1 MNQLSPTS
9 FDTAQLNISR
19 LAEIALASDLA
30 DLVQRAEAVLASAL
44 PDHAVTI
51 IWAADRQAPTL
62 DEASLARLRAG
73 EVTPGNDD
81 EALVPLRASDRLVGW
96 IVARPGGWSPEQGP
110 WLQLLAA
117 ILASSYL
124 ALHATQTAPSPL
136 EQRRMALR
144 DALDRLRG
152 TMAIE
157 PLLAELSGLIVE
169 HMALPAV
176 YWMLR
181 YRGSDWAEMSYLR
194 IHEHGERP
202 GFFVR
207 LRAGLSSSIIKEGQ
221 PIETDDYVRACTER
235 GISPLVPPGLP
246 RGYAWLGIPLR
257 DRGEVLGALVVFND
271 DPAGRLAP
279 DDRTLLFWLADEV
292 AGKIRGAQRY
302 ERAAEEASQRAALN
316 RITRTIT
323 SSLDPERVP
332 ALIVEQAP
340 LLLNAEESSL
350 LLLDECTGELE
361 FRYAAGP
368 AGHRLL
374 GQRVPAGKGVAG
386 FVVSSG
392 QPTIVNDTQD
402 DARFYRDL
410 DSDSGF
416 QTRSIVAVPLQG
428 IDGVKGVIEVLN
440 RRDNAPFTDDDR
452 ALLEALADQAV
463 IALENARRF
472 ASVDQALT
480 RRAQELDRSNDRL
493 RKILRASNTLRSE
506 RQVDALTDQIA
517 NVVSESSGFRSA
529 SIALVA
535 RERTPEPYL
544 RLVAAAGP
552 TPPPLATSVPLARL
566 NQLLRPELR
575 RSSLTYL
582 LAGHAAAELGLFPP
596 TVDVA
601 HGTASAAHPDAWQA
615 NDRLICLLRDSHGE
629 LIGLLA
635 LDDPEDGARPGPEH
649 VQILE
654 ILANQAA
661 SAIEN
666 AYLYAAQQHSLSR
679 MMALNG
685 LGRALSTNVRSP
697 QQVFALTASGMLEM
711 SGARWATVFLGDPD
725 APTFAAAFHTGAPR
739 PTEPAAEQ
747 LARQASSARRPL
759 SHHPSPSG
767 EGMLAIPL
775 RGSSNTL
782 GAICIGFGNG
792 MPDTGDAESL
802 VLFASQA
809 AAAVES
815 LHLLAQVRQGR
826 DQLASIM
833 ASTREGV
840 LLVTEA
846 GQIAVA
852 NGAFYELVGVRE
864 WPTTTANFNDLAD
877 LPISDLLE
885 HWQAA
890 SSYPPVELARLA
902 SAVAAVSAGHE
913 SFVLGQL
920 NGRGPGARSL
930 EWSIL
935 RATDDG
941 AAAAHT
947 PAEQPRRTWPILLT
961 VRDITA
967 AKETER
973 LRQDLTNMMV
983 HDLRSPLTSIITSID
998 MIFRG
1003 VSGNV
1008 STQQR
1013 EILAIAYASAQ
1024 SLLNMIN
1031 LLLDISRL
1039 EGGRMP
1045 LEHTRVA
1052 PATLVQRA
1060 LERVRAL
1067 ARNKQITI
1075 NDQIDPAVSH
1085 VHADAE
1091 LVLRVLQNLIDNA
1104 LKFSPTGSQVTL
1116 HVSADG
1122 PAAVRFSVKD
1132 TGIGIKPG
1140 DLEKIFT
1147 KFGQAGGRRHAGSG
1161 LGLTFCKLV
1170 VEAHEGRIWVES
1182 TYGEG
1187 STFHFTLPASAEASA
1202 TWPNPKPAPA

>member
-1 MNQLSPTS
+1 MNQLSPTVY
-9 FDTAQLNISR
+9 DTAQLHISR
-19 LAEIALASDLA
+19 MAEIVLASDLT
-30 DLVQRAEAVLASAL
+30 DLVQRAEAMLAWAL
-44 PDHAVTI
+44 PDHAFTI
-51 IWAADRQAPTL
+51 IWAADQQMPTL

-96 IVARPGGWSPEQGP
+96 IVARPGSWSPEQGS

-124 ALHATQTAPSPL
+124 ALHPTQSASSPL
-136 EQRRMALR
+136 EQRRIALC

-169 HMALPAV
+169 HMAIPAV

-181 YRGSDWAEMSYLR
+181 YRDSDWAEMSYLR
-194 IHEHGERP
+194 IREHGERP

-207 LRAGLSSSIIKEGQ
+207 LRAGLSSSIINEGQ

-235 GISPLVPPGLP
+235 GIPPLVPPGLP

-257 DRGEVLGALVVFND
+257 DQSEVIGALVVFND
-271 DPAGRLAP
+271 DPTSRLAP
-279 DDRTLLFWLADEV
+279 DDRTLLFWLAGEV

-350 LLLDECTGELE
+350 LLLDERTGELE

-374 GQRVPAGKGVAG
+374 GQRVPAGMGVAG
-386 FVVSSG
+386 YVVSSG
-392 QPTIVNDTQD
+392 QPTIVNDTRE
-402 DARFYRDL
+402 DARFYRVL

-416 QTRSIVAVPLQG
+416 QTRSIVAVPLRG

-517 NVVSESSGFRSA
+517 SVVSESSGFRSA
-529 SIALVA
+529 SIALVS

-552 TPPPLATSVPLARL
+552 TRPPLATSVPLARL
-566 NQLLRPELR
+566 NQLLRPERR
-575 RSSLTYL
+575 RSNLTYL
-582 LAGHAAAELGLFPP
+582 LEGHAAAELGLYSFATEGAP
-596 TVDVA
+596 
-601 HGTASAAHPDAWQA
+601 GTTTAAAPLEAWQP
-615 NDRLICLLRDSHGE
+615 NDRLICLLRDSHDE

-635 LDDPEDGARPGPEH
+635 LDDPEDGTRPSPEQ

-685 LGRALSTNVRSP
+685 LGRALSTTVRSP

-711 SGARWATVFLGDPD
+711 SNARWATVFLGDPD
-725 APTFAAAFHTGAPR
+725 APTFEAAFHTGTPR

-759 SHHPSPSG
+759 SRPPSPEG

-782 GAICIGFGNG
+782 GAICIGCGNG
-792 MPDTGDAESL
+792 MPDAGDTESL

-833 ASTREGV
+833 ASIREGV

-852 NGAFYELVGVRE
+852 NSAFYQLVGVRA
-864 WPTTTANFNDLAD
+864 WPTTTANRNDLAN
-877 LPISDLLE
+877 LPINDLLE

-902 SAVAAVSAGHE
+902 SSVAAVSAGHE
-913 SFVLGQL
+913 NFVLGQL
-920 NGRGPGARSL
+920 NGTGPGARSL

-941 AAAAHT
+941 TAAAHT
-947 PAEQPRRTWPILLT
+947 PAAQPRRTWPILLT

-967 AKETER
+967 ARETER
-973 LRQDLTNMMV
+973 LRQDLTSMMV

-1008 STQQR
+1008 SKQQR
-1013 EILAIAYASAQ
+1013 EILTIAYASAQ

-1039 EGGRMP
+1039 EAGRMP

-1075 NDQIDPAVSH
+1075 NDQIDSSVSH
-1085 VHADAE
+1085 VYADAE

-1104 LKFSPTGSQVTL
+1104 LKFSPTGSHVTL
-1116 HVSADG
+1116 RVSADG

-1132 TGIGIKPG
+1132 TGIGIRSV
-1140 DLEKIFT
+1140 DMEKIFT

-1170 VEAHEGRIWVES
+1170 IEAHGGRIWVES

-1202 TWPNPKPAPA
+1202 T